1 MWITNYSDSIAF
13 NFDKV
18 TGIKLDPRSDGYF
31 DLVFFGEMMPGGAI
45 RMGPYTVGESA
56 EIFRNLMESRSS
68 DRVYRLPTPEK

>member
-1 MWITNYSDSIAF
+1 MWITNYCDSIAF

-31 DLVFFGEMMPGGAI
+31 DIVFFGDMVPGGAI